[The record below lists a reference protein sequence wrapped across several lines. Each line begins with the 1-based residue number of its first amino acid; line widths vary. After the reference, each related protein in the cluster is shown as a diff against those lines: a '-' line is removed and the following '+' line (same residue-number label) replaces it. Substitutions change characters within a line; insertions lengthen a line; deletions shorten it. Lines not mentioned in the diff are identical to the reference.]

1 MPKNDAL
8 EAIGIFNGEVITAP
22 KGALSD
28 AVDRYEA
35 MRPRC
40 CVGNH
45 RVGGMWF
52 TTKQRTYCAE
62 HGLAMVDEVKA
73 SKQKTSAGPVIPK
86 TKPVKKKMIVEE
98 TGDLL

>member
-1 MPKNDAL
+1 MPKSEAL
-8 EAIGIFNGEVITAP
+8 EAIGIFNGEIITAP

-35 MRPRC
+35 MRPLC

-52 TTKQRTYCAE
+52 TTSQRTYCAE

-73 SKQKTSAGPVIPK
+73 SKQKISAGPVIPK
-86 TKPVKKKMIVEE
+86 PVKKKMKVEE
-98 TGDLL
+98 TGELL